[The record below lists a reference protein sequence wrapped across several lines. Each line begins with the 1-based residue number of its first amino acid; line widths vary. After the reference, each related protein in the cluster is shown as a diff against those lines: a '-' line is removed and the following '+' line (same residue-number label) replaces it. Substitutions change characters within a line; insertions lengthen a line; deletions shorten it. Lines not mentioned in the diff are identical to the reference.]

1 MIGRIN
7 LKIQLNQSSA
17 YIEIRLNMRRSAWM
31 VILGLENSGG
41 IQLQTS
47 EEERHAISLVVILKC
62 FLFKRPTGVESDD
75 SAETGAAKLQKED
88 RDDGDPELLED
99 IANQGD
105 RMQSD

>member
-62 FLFKRPTGVESDD
+62 FLFKRPTGVESD
-75 SAETGAAKLQKED
+75 
-88 RDDGDPELLED
+88 ELHWGRQILPYNPILTLDKKNE
-99 IANQGD
+99 
-105 RMQSD
+105 